1 MSTSDVA
8 RFEFRIFAADL
19 ASVRD
24 KLNLRAKGT
33 LQDPSRE
40 TYIVSRRNAE
50 SNVKI
55 RTGRLEVKGLQGRLR
70 ALEQWMPIAKAPLP
84 VAAADVE
91 NVVAPALGIDVEL
104 GDLPPFTEAALIGW
118 AESQS
123 SLATVG
129 VLKHRMGFEI
139 ADCEAEFTEL
149 QIGFQRL
156 QTVAVEAPEAKDVED
171 VVASLGLAGAENVS
185 YPAYLQRH
193 LF

>member
-24 KLNLRAKGT
+24 RLNLRAKGT